1 LNQKVDGANPS
12 GAAIFTTNQTTHLM
26 LNSHDRMD
34 RQVLA
39 IARELKH
46 FRYMPY
52 PTKPL
57 DPPVQRGWRRSY
69 VLSDRAMNRPDQSVL
84 EAILKV
90 IGSSVVHHN
99 RNFHRRRGKSKKL
112 FEIEQPLRPIP
123 IHEWKREN
131 YPTAWQRYFQYRIL
145 LTTHQRWQP
154 YWVFMHPL
162 LYRLKIER
170 NWITEVRV
178 IDPDTESRIQELEEW
193 MEFHHGWHRYGR
205 LKGRRQGYRW
215 YNIRE
220 KRRLLDNEH
229 HREIANAYKTF
240 PEVDPAASAWRIP
253 TSLRPIFP
261 IFPGVAQCRGSE
273 LRTRP
278 VQVRVLPPG
287 PWNVNRTS
295 VPGFFA
301 KEIVPR
307 SAGWGACP
315 PYSAI
320 FPTGRVAQLAEARRR
335 ERRECWFK
343 SSRDHHFSGPEA

>member
-1 LNQKVDGANPS
+1 
-12 GAAIFTTNQTTHLM
+12 M
-26 LNSHDRMD
+26 LNSHDLMD

-46 FRYMPY
+46 FRNMPD
-52 PTKPL
+52 PVRQL

-69 VLSDRAMNRPDQSVL
+69 VLSERAMNRPDQPVL

-99 RNFHRRRGKSKKL
+99 RNFHRRSGKSKKL

-123 IHEWKREN
+123 LHEWQREN

-145 LTTHQRWQP
+145 LAANRHWQP
-154 YWVFMHPL
+154 YWVFMHPSH
-162 LYRLKIER
+162 YRLKIER
-170 NWITEVRV
+170 NWITELRV
-178 IDPDTESRIQELEEW
+178 VDPDQESSIHELERW
-193 MEFHHGWHRYGR
+193 MEFNHGWHRYGR

-215 YNIRE
+215 YSLFK
-220 KRRLLDNEH
+220 KRQLLNKEH
-229 HREIANAYKTF
+229 RREISDAINTF

-253 TSLRPIFP
+253 TSLRSISH

-278 VQVRVLPPG
+278 VRVRIPPPG

-295 VPGFFA
+295 EPGFFA

-315 PYSAI
+315 PHSAI
-320 FPTGRVAQLAEARRR
+320 FPIGHVAQPAEARRR

-343 SSRDHHFSGPEA
+343 SSRDHHFFRTQSLGSEASGF